1 MEMKDELKKLALMKA
16 EKEAKEA
23 VDFAFELLEVV
34 VKHSENK
41 LDDALMM
48 TLKDMAKEGLK
59 ELADKIHEEE

>member
-1 MEMKDELKKLALMKA
+1 MNEELKKLALKKA

-41 LDDALMM
+41 VDDAFFAS
-48 TLKDMAKEGLK
+48 LKDLAAEALK
-59 ELADKIHEEE
+59 ELADKIHVE